1 MNEIKAVI
9 FDLNGVFVKSLPL
22 SERLAVKTGRSIGEI
37 LSVMKPILKE
47 VRNVERRGNEVWQP
61 LLDLLGMSFEEFFD
75 FYQNGESVDF
85 GMIEFAKSLKKRG
98 LLLFFLSNNF
108 RERTGYYQANF
119 PELFEIVD
127 KAYFS
132 WETGFVKP
140 SKEAYQNLLDE
151 NILKG
156 EECLYI
162 DDSQE
167 NLVVAATLGIVG
179 IKYESTEQVVG
190 EVKRILE

>member
-1 MNEIKAVI
+1 MSKIKAVV

-22 SERLAVKTGRSIGEI
+22 SERLAEKTGRSIEEI

-47 VRNVERRGNEVWQP
+47 IRNVERRGSEVWQP

-85 GMIEFAKSLKKRG
+85 GMIDFAKDLKNKG

-108 RERTGYYQANF
+108 RERIEYYRANF
-119 PELFEIVD
+119 PELFEFTN

-140 SKEAYQNLLDE
+140 DPNAYLNLLKE
-151 NILKG
+151 NDLAG
-156 EECLYI
+156 NECLYI

-167 NLVVAATLGIVG
+167 NLDAAAGFWIVG
-179 IKYESTEQVVG
+179 IKYESTEQVVE
-190 EVKRILE
+190 EVEELI